1 MTVAKISASGFP
13 WLPLARILWVVL
25 AAGYFLLWLISLP
38 GYYQR
43 ASTLMVE
50 PYRLGERVIFD
61 NQIARQEAMERGM
74 SLQGAAVYD
83 IAFELFQIL
92 FYDLIAVVILW
103 RARSKYGWFTAFV
116 LMLMATTNMGT
127 IVNVARPFPGA
138 AFLVELPA
146 YFIWPFWIL
155 WLYLFPNGVPVPPR
169 TFLPITVIFAAFLAL
184 QAASLLSVFDI
195 LPVQIDA
202 AAASL
207 APLGVVPLFGL
218 ILFSQVYRYRR
229 VSTFVERQQ
238 TKWFLFAVLLFFIFV
253 LPSLVFPGIYQLF
266 YVRDLL
272 SLVFLVFPAAV
283 AIAILR
289 YRLFDIDLIIRRTLV
304 YGALT
309 ILLAGLYYSSVV
321 LIQQIAR
328 VLTGQAGQSQ
338 LAIVVSTL
346 GIAALFNPLRRRIQ
360 SFIDRRFYRQ
370 RYDIEATLQA
380 FAASLRDEIELDQL
394 SAHVVDVTRE
404 TMQPKNIWLW
414 LKKE

>member
-1 MTVAKISASGFP
+1 MKPVKISASGFS
-13 WLPLARILWVVL
+13 WLPLARSLWVVL
-25 AAGYFLLWLISLP
+25 AAGYFILWLISLP

-43 ASTLMVE
+43 VSTLTVE
-50 PYRLGERVIFD
+50 PYHLGERVIFD
-61 NQIARQEAMERGM
+61 NQIARQEALERGM

-83 IAFELFQIL
+83 ISFELFQIL
-92 FYDLIAVVILW
+92 FYDLIAALILW
-103 RARSKYGWFTAFV
+103 RASGKYGWFTAFV

-138 AFLVELPA
+138 VFLIELPG

-155 WLYLFPNGVPVPPR
+155 WIYLFPNGRPVPPR
-169 TFLPITVIFAAFLAL
+169 TILPVAVTFAAFLAL
-184 QAASLLSVFDI
+184 QAASLLAITGV
-195 LPVQIDA
+195 LPAQIDSA
-202 AAASL
+202 AALL
-207 APLGVVPLFGL
+207 APFGVVPLFGL
-218 ILFSQVYRYRR
+218 ILFSQIYRYRR
-229 VSTFVERQQ
+229 VSTIVERQQ
-238 TKWFLFAVLLFFIFV
+238 TKWFLLAVILFFTFL
-253 LPSLVFPGIYQLF
+253 LPFPVFPDIYQRF
-266 YVRDLL
+266 YVQDIL
-272 SLVFLVFPAAV
+272 SVVFLVFPAAV

-309 ILLAGLYYSSVV
+309 ILLAALYYSSVV

-370 RYDIEATLQA
+370 RYDAEGLFKLFRPPCVMRSSWT
-380 FAASLRDEIELDQL
+380 
-394 SAHVVDVTRE
+394 
-404 TMQPKNIWLW
+404 N
-414 LKKE
+414 